1 MILCKVQD
9 NHKQKYTDW
18 AVYLLSRIKTIPV
31 AVTTKQQRNRL
42 AKTEI
47 GGSFLDFS
55 IKTRKSGWHR
65 CILDILTVLFS
76 LLNLVT
82 DYAAGPV

>member
-47 GGSFLDFS
+47 GGSF
-55 IKTRKSGWHR
+55 
-65 CILDILTVLFS
+65 
-76 LLNLVT
+76 
-82 DYAAGPV
+82 